1 MKSIKYLLILS
12 LIIILD
18 GCKPPPPPA
27 PSVQGIVIKTIDS
40 ITKKPLEGITV
51 AITAANLNDSKN
63 TASDGICRWE
73 GAGIGEYIITV
84 SSNDYKAQKKVVTV
98 AVGKPSENT
107 FSMELAPMLEVNPA
121 SLNFSIDKKSEK
133 VYFKNKSATGD
144 ITLNIE
150 GFEDWLTVNPS
161 SLTIPAR
168 QQKEVTFSVDTKG
181 LSYGQKSTKI
191 ILNYRLNNVSDNT
204 DFTAQFNYSNPEDP
218 VVETNTPTGI
228 TRNSADISGS
238 VIKLNGSTIVQKGI
252 CWSENLLPNA
262 ASDPTA
268 TISGGG
274 LGAYTLTANNLKE
287 GKTYNARAF
296 VRTTSS
302 TAPIYGNTVEFTT
315 SITPTPPTVIL
326 NPITNI
332 GQTNATLS
340 GKVSNNGGSGI
351 TEQGFCYNTKG
362 NPKINDDKLPANVD
376 ANGNFTVNMSGLN
389 QGLVYYIKAY
399 AINGLGATN
408 AGYSNEI
415 FFKTQVPTTP
425 PQLATSTPNLIFE
438 NSANVQGSVSDLG
451 STTIV
456 EHGFCYSDKT
466 NQLNISNSTILN
478 LGPKNNI
485 GLFDGEIKD
494 LKKGTVYYLRCFAKN
509 NNGEYFYGNTISFA
523 TKQLGLVA
531 LYSFDN
537 NINDLSGNG
546 NNGKNTMGFTSNKFN
561 NLNSALNL
569 SSGFFEASN
578 LNLFNYKGNLTVS
591 FLLKNNSSL
600 FSDGK
605 KVLFSKTNGY
615 CDERTDG
622 YQSRAD
628 GFIFYFSNSSL
639 NLKVVNQENR
649 IEEVSL
655 INKEQF
661 SNDWN
666 HVAIVKNDKSLRV
679 YLNGLLTFQ
688 TQTNLETRGEYN
700 FLGSVSI
707 GAFMIGKVDASG
719 CNYANPPAIIDNLKI
734 LNIAAS
740 ANDILKDSQ

>member
-1 MKSIKYLLILS
+1 MTVYLNLTN
-12 LIIILD
+12 
-18 GCKPPPPPA
+18 PQA
-27 PSVQGIVIKTIDS
+27 PSIET
-40 ITKKPLEGITV
+40 
-51 AITAANLNDSKN
+51 NN
-63 TASDGICRWE
+63 
-73 GAGIGEYIITV
+73 
-84 SSNDYKAQKKVVTV
+84 
-98 AVGKPSENT
+98 
-107 FSMELAPMLEVNPA
+107 
-121 SLNFSIDKKSEK
+121 
-133 VYFKNKSATGD
+133 ATG
-144 ITLNIE
+144 ISQT
-150 GFEDWLTVNPS
+150 
-161 SLTIPAR
+161 
-168 QQKEVTFSVDTKG
+168 
-181 LSYGQKSTKI
+181 
-191 ILNYRLNNVSDNT
+191 
-204 DFTAQFNYSNPEDP
+204 
-218 VVETNTPTGI
+218 
-228 TRNSADISGS
+228 SADITGVITNTGGS
-238 VIKLNGSTIVQKGI
+238 PVVQRGI
-252 CWSENLLPNA
+252 TWSEGT
-262 ASDPTA
+262 DPKPETDSKEVL
-268 TISGGG
+268 SGGG
-274 LGAYTLTANNLKE
+274 IGSFTLTAKSLKE
-287 GKTYNARAF
+287 GKIYYARAF
-296 VRTTSS
+296 ATNSSGTTL
-302 TAPIYGNTVEFTT
+302 GNVIQFTT
-315 SITPTPPTVIL
+315 ATTPTPPSVTIEPVK
-326 NPITNI
+326 NITINSAALT
-332 GQTNATLS
+332 GKLS
-340 GKVSNNGGSGI
+340 NTGGSNV
-351 TEQGFCYNTKG
+351 TEQGFCWNTTG
-362 NPKINDDKLPANVD
+362 NPKITDNRIQANQD
-376 ANGNFTVNMSGLN
+376 ASGNFSVNMTGLS

-451 STTIV
+451 STTII

-466 NQLNISNSTILN
+466 NQLNISNSSILN
-478 LGPKNNI
+478 LGPKDKT

-537 NINDLSGNG
+537 NTNDLSGNG

-605 KVLFSKTNGY
+605 KVLFSKINGY

-679 YLNGLLTFQ
+679 YLNGLLIFQ
-688 TQTNLETRGEYN
+688 TQTNLEARGEYN
-700 FLGSVSI
+700 LLGVTSI